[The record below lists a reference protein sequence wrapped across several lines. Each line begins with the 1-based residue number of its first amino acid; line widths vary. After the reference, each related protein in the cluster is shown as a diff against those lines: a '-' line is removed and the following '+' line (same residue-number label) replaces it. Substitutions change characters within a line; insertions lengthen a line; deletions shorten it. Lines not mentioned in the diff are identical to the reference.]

1 MKRQAVRKTKVHYH
15 KDLNREKPKK
25 QERML
30 SFLIGSIVVLMMAV
44 LFCYSRSF
52 HAKFTDWDDPDYVLD
67 NSLVHKMSGDNVW
80 KMFTGSSAVNY
91 HPLTM
96 LSLAIDYRRAN
107 INPETKEPDPFPF
120 HQTNIFLHLFNVML
134 LFVFIYYLSN
144 KKWYVAFIVA
154 FLFAVHPM
162 HVESV
167 AWITGRKDLLY
178 TFFFIASLIAYWH
191 YCRKRSWL
199 LYCFSLLLFLF
210 STLSKPAAAPMFLII
225 LLIDYYRG
233 RLNIQFSK
241 PKTYKNLFYPREIKI
256 LLEKIPF
263 LVGGI
268 IIMTITFMI
277 QKPVAVADYGQ
288 FTILQRLL
296 FSTYGF
302 CAYLVKLVLPVGLSA
317 FYPFP
322 KVSSGGPL
330 PSPYYI
336 SLVISFVILGLV
348 LWSEK
353 RTKLFTFGIFFYLF
367 MLILVLQFVSIGQ
380 TILADRYT
388 YLPYTGVFFIIAESY
403 SLVWTSK
410 KHVSKIWKYSATIV
424 LVVFLGFNL
433 IAGYN
438 RTTVWQNSDKL
449 WTDVLNKYPDAVYP
463 RKSRATHY
471 LKNNRTAEAMKD
483 YEKLTSMNSK
493 DPEVY
498 NFLGYIYSGSD
509 EHKKAVSSLKRA
521 IELDSNNSE
530 YYYNCAISLSKMNM
544 VNEAITY
551 YDHAIEKKPEYN
563 LAYLNRGLLYGETG
577 QTDKA
582 IGDFNFL
589 IKKHPE
595 SEEYLMQRG
604 FLKMQK
610 QLFAEA
616 ISDFNEGI
624 RINSKN
630 PRLKWFAGLCY
641 YNLKEFTKAG
651 INVRNAADLGFCPDK
666 NLYHFIMNKSLNQ
679 KKK

>member
-1 MKRQAVRKTKVHYH
+1 MKQQAVRKTKSLHY
-15 KDLNREKPKK
+15 KDLNREKPEK
-25 QERML
+25 QEIRL
-30 SFLIGSIVVLMMAV
+30 SFFIGSIVVLMLAV

-52 HAKFTDWDDPDYVLD
+52 NAKFTDWDDPDYVLD
-67 NSLVHKMSGDNVW
+67 NILVQKMSGDNVW
-80 KMFTGSSAVNY
+80 KMFSGPSAVNY

-96 LSLAIDYRRAN
+96 LSLAVDYRRAK
-107 INPETKEPDPFPF
+107 IDPDTKEPDPLPF

-144 KKWYVAFIVA
+144 KKWYIAFIVA
-154 FLFAVHPM
+154 FLFGVHPM

-191 YCRKRSWL
+191 YCRKKSWL
-199 LYCFSLLLFLF
+199 LYCISLLLFFF
-210 STLSKPAAAPMFLII
+210 STLSKPAAAPMFLIL
-225 LLIDYYRG
+225 LLIDYYRD
-233 RLNIQFSK
+233 RLNIRFSK
-241 PKTYKNLFYPREIKI
+241 PKTFRNLFLPPGIKI
-256 LLEKIPF
+256 LAEKIPF
-263 LVGGI
+263 MIAGV
-268 IIMTITFMI
+268 IIMIITFMI

-288 FTILQRLL
+288 FTLLQRLL

-302 CAYLVKLVLPVGLSA
+302 CAYLMKLILPVGLSA

-322 KVSSGGPL
+322 RVSSGGLL
-330 PSPYYI
+330 PAPYYI

-348 LWSEK
+348 FWSEK

-367 MLILVLQFVSIGQ
+367 MVILVLQFVSIGQ

-388 YLPYTGVFFIIAESY
+388 YLPYAGVFFIIAESY
-403 SLVWTSK
+403 SLLWTAK
-410 KHVSKIWKYSATIV
+410 KQVRNIWKYSATTV
-424 LVVFLGFNL
+424 LIVFLGFNL

-438 RTTVWQNSDKL
+438 RTRVWQNSDKL
-449 WTDVLNKYPDAVYP
+449 WTDVLNKFPDAVYP

-471 LKNNRTAEAMKD
+471 LKNNRTVEAMND
-483 YEKLTSMNSK
+483 YEKLVAMNSK

-498 NFLGYIYSGSD
+498 NFLGYIYSGNG
-509 EHKKAVSSLKRA
+509 EHKKAVSSIKRA
-521 IELDSNNSE
+521 IQLDSNNSE
-530 YYYNCAISLSKMNM
+530 YYYNCAISLSKINM
-544 VNEAITY
+544 VNEAIADY
-551 YDHAIEKKPEYN
+551 RHAIEKNPEYD

-577 QTDKA
+577 QTDNA
-582 IGDFNFL
+582 IGDFDYL
-589 IKKHPE
+589 VKKHPG

-616 ISDFNEGI
+616 INDFNEGI
-624 RINSKN
+624 RINPKN

-641 YNLKEFTKAG
+641 YNLKEYTKAG
-651 INVRNAADLGFCPDK
+651 INVQNAADLGFCPDK
-666 NLYHFIMNKSLNQ
+666 NLYHFIVDKSLNP